1 MRKFFKIAFKIA
13 LVLSLLIFA
22 AGAVL
27 VADAFSVRLNDKK
40 LSGKFTEM
48 RFFDSEGNEIVE
60 ADIIY
65 SKKCFETLPRH
76 TYDAFIAVED
86 KRFYTHNGIDI
97 RRMLAAAWANLK
109 SLSFKEGASTISQ
122 QLIKNTQLSS
132 EKTIFRKTREIKL
145 ALEMERKYT
154 KEQILDMYLNNIYF
168 GNGCYGIESAAHFYF
183 GKPASKLTLNESAAL
198 AALIKAPGAYSPYT
212 NYDKLMQRKD
222 MVLRIMRENGFIS
235 EEDYDKNA
243 GKNIE
248 LNDEKGHANGFN
260 DYIRICLNELS
271 EVLGIPQ
278 KEIMGLDYKVYTY
291 LDRQKQQVLNKTVY
305 NEGYYKEYQSTDS
318 AALVIDNQS
327 FAIVAAAVK
336 SKVPL
341 SKLTRQTGS
350 AIKPILVYAPAIEY
364 NLIAPATQIL
374 DEKTDFEGYSPSN
387 FDDKYYGYVDARFS
401 LAKSL
406 NVPAVKIFNSV
417 GIDKAKLFARRCGI
431 RFSPEDN
438 NLGLALGG
446 FTHGLSIDELAA
458 SYVPLS
464 RGGFYKKP
472 RLIKK
477 IIDSRGKVVYED
489 TENPVQV
496 MREDTAYLVSHML
509 KDSITC
515 GTASK
520 LGSLPYPLHSKTGT
534 VGSSSHNTDA
544 FNITYSSRHTFA
556 VWMGSKNLD
565 LNVTGG
571 SYPTI
576 MVRDIIKSCYGNDC
590 PPEIPMPQ
598 SVVECELDSENLKQN
613 HTLKLATELT
623 PEKFIKKEL
632 FSVHFMP
639 REFSDFF
646 TEPSVLDAQVQY
658 SEGKVTISF
667 TAKSYLEYE
676 VIRQSDSGE
685 EVIFRISGEEGPI
698 TLCDEKLKSGTM
710 YQYAIV
716 PQFTNTK
723 LNKTV
728 KGRSFMSKKFLIPY
742 NFSPDDAYDDND
754 RDYDYGYDDKKWWEN
769 EPDDYFDFD

>member
-13 LVLSLLIFA
+13 LALSLLVFA

-27 VADAFSVRLNDKK
+27 VADAMSVRLNDKK
-40 LSGKFTEM
+40 LSGRFTEL
-48 RFFDSEGNEIVE
+48 RFFDSEGNEIVD

-65 SKKCFETLPRH
+65 SKKCFDNLPRY

-86 KRFYTHNGIDI
+86 KRFYSHSGIDI
-97 RRMLAAAWANLK
+97 RRMLAAAWTNFK

-145 ALEMERKYT
+145 AIEMERKYT

-168 GNGCYGIESAAHFYF
+168 GSGCYGIESAAHFYF
-183 GKPASKLTLNESAAL
+183 GKAASKLTLNESAAL
-198 AALIKAPGAYSPYT
+198 AALIKAPGTYSPYT
-212 NYDKLMQRKD
+212 NYDKLIQRKD
-222 MVLRIMRENGFIS
+222 MVLTKMRELGFIS
-235 EEDYDKNA
+235 DAEYSENVNK
-243 GKNIE
+243 E
-248 LNDEKGHANGFN
+248 VVLCDEKGHANGFN
-260 DYIRICLNELS
+260 DYIRICLNEIS

-278 KEIMGLDYKVYTY
+278 KEIMGLDYSVYTY
-291 LDRQKQQVLNKTVY
+291 LDREKQEAINKTVY
-305 NEGYYKEYQSTDS
+305 SKGYYKDYQSTDS
-318 AALVIDNQS
+318 AALVIDNHS

-336 SKVPL
+336 SKVPFN
-341 SKLTRQTGS
+341 KITRQPGS

-417 GIDKAKLFARRCGI
+417 GIERAKLFARRCGI
-431 RFSPEDN
+431 RFSPDDK

-446 FTHGLSIDELAA
+446 FTHGVSLDALAA

-464 RGGFYKKP
+464 RGGLYKRP
-472 RLIKK
+472 RLIRR
-477 IIDSRGKVVYED
+477 ITDSRGKVVYEN
-489 TENPVQV
+489 TEPPAQV

-509 KDSITC
+509 KDSITF
-515 GTASK
+515 GTTRK
-520 LGSLPYPLHSKTGT
+520 LAALPYYLHSKTGT
-534 VGSSSHNTDA
+534 VGCSTHNTDA
-544 FNITYSSRHTFA
+544 FNITYSSKHTFA
-556 VWMGSKNLD
+556 VWMGSKKMD
-565 LNVTGG
+565 LSVTGG

-576 MVRDIIKSCYGNDC
+576 MARDIIKSCYGNDC
-590 PPEIPMPQ
+590 PPLIPMPE
-598 SVVECELDSENLKQN
+598 SVAECELDAENLRQN
-613 HTLKLATELT
+613 HTLKLATGFT
-623 PEKFIKKEL
+623 PEKFIKKEM

-639 REFSDFF
+639 REYSDCFS
-646 TEPSVLDAQVQY
+646 EPAVLDAQVQY
-658 SEGKVTISF
+658 GEGEVTISF

-676 VIRQSDSGE
+676 VIRHSEDGE
-685 EVIFRISGEEGPI
+685 EVIFKVSGKEGPI
-698 TLCDEKLKSGTM
+698 TLCDENLKSGTM

-716 PQFTNTK
+716 PQFTNRR
-723 LNKTV
+723 LNRTV

-742 NFSPDDAYDDND
+742 NFSPYDTYDDD
-754 RDYDYGYDDKKWWEN
+754 HDYGYDYDDEKWWEN
-769 EPDDYFDFD
+769 DPDDYFDFD